1 MGVQVLLEKTLIDQE
16 IQRLVNGIGL
26 LKQQLQAAAVLSEST
41 GWNRKANVLMA
52 AYSCVS
58 LHH

>member
-1 MGVQVLLEKTLIDQE
+1 MLLEKTLIDQE